1 MKKQFSMVFTI
12 FALFALVSRSAFASE
27 MPGKALH
34 EQADCMK
41 CHAAKPYDPVKT
53 DTYPKLVKMVQFCND
68 NLNTGFFEDEVEQL
82 AEYLNKEYYKHPM

>member
-1 MKKQFSMVFTI
+1 MKKRFSMVFTGL
-12 FALFALVSRSAFASE
+12 ALSVFMSQAAVASE

-41 CHAAKPYDPVKT
+41 CHAAKPYDPSKT

-68 NLNTGFFEDEVEQL
+68 NLNAGFFEDEVEQL